1 MDNQVVGL
9 KVLLGSTFQKVCEI
23 TWAIGLICLP
33 VTSFPLFASLSGG
46 LVAPLSILPFFILLL
61 LWTLPLIVR
70 RGELPKE
77 TLPLAVFTL
86 VAIISCAAAY
96 LFFVPGFKGKTVP
109 GQEIRS
115 LFTLAV
121 GITFFLVTA
130 TWVKSPGRLK
140 NTWKYITIGGIISLI
155 WAGVQAYF
163 IFKHYNSY
171 PGWVEHIES
180 WLVIHSPSF
189 YPNIGRVSGMAY
201 EASWFAHQMVIVYLP
216 IWLAATYHRTSAF
229 SIRLFR
235 LSLENILL
243 VIGLV
248 AFFLSSPRI
257 GLVSLL
263 LPVIYI
269 FVRLNLA
276 LQRRVAGRLSKSSL
290 VSEQGSSA
298 SRKKP
303 VAALVSASIFVV
315 YILILG
321 GVILFAIQRD
331 WRLTTLIS
339 HPPTVHDLIGLLTL
353 DQNTLLDLSHRFVF
367 LERMVYWLN
376 GWNVFNLHPWL
387 GVGLGNAG
395 FFFPQLA
402 PSMGWASAEIRSVL
416 YYFTQ
421 MPNVKSLWFRLLA
434 ETGLAGFSV
443 FIAWFYTLFQSSRIA
458 QNHPDTT
465 TKTLSFAGQLALLAF
480 IGEGLS
486 IDSFA
491 MPYFWVMAGLIAG
504 SAMMFRHQLRST
516 T

>member
-1 MDNQVVGL
+1 MDTVGRVGKAVEQL
-9 KVLLGSTFQKVCEI
+9 CEVI
-23 TWAIGLICLP
+23 WAVGMICLP

-61 LWTLPLIVR
+61 LWSLPLIAR
-70 RGELPKE
+70 KGELPKE
-77 TLPLAVFTL
+77 TLPLVVFSL

-96 LFFVPGFKGKTVP
+96 IFFIPGFKGKTVP
-109 GQEIRS
+109 GQEIRA

-130 TWVKSPGRLK
+130 TWVKNPARLK
-140 NTWKYITIGGIISLI
+140 NTWKYITIGGVISLVWTGI
-155 WAGVQAYF
+155 QAYF
-163 IFKHYNSY
+163 IFKQYNAY
-171 PGWVEHIES
+171 PGWVNQIES

-189 YPNIGRVSGMAY
+189 YPNTGRVSGMTY

-216 IWLAATYHRTSAF
+216 IWIAATYQRTSAF
-229 SIRLFR
+229 SFRVSR
-235 LSLENILL
+235 LSLENILVVL
-243 VIGLV
+243 GLV

-263 LPVIYI
+263 LVAVYL
-269 FVRLNLA
+269 FMKLNVVFKRWVVG
-276 LQRRVAGRLSKSSL
+276 QLSKTRL
-290 VSEQGSSA
+290 VTDLSTPDSHHKLINTIA
-298 SRKKP
+298 ST
-303 VAALVSASIFVV
+303 SIFVL

-321 GVILFAIQRD
+321 GVIGFAIQRD
-331 WRLTTLIS
+331 WRLTTLVS
-339 HPPTVHDLIGLLTL
+339 EPPSLNDIVGVLTL
-353 DQNTLLDLSHRFVF
+353 DENTLLNLSHRFIF
-367 LERMVYWLN
+367 LERMVYWMN

-402 PSMGWASAEIRSVL
+402 PALGWSSSEIRNVL

-421 MPNVKSLWFRLLA
+421 LPNVKSLWFRLLA
-434 ETGLAGFSV
+434 ETGLVGFSV
-443 FIAWFYTLFQSSRIA
+443 FIAWLFTLFQSSRFSQHHA
-458 QNHPDTT
+458 DAT
-465 TKTLSFAGQLALLAF
+465 TKTLAFAGQLALLAF

-504 SAMMFRHQLRST
+504 SAMMFRQQIRNQIGSH
-516 T
+516 

>member
-1 MDNQVVGL
+1 MNDEAIGL
-9 KVLLGSTFQKVCEI
+9 KGRFALTFEKLCEI
-23 TWAIGLICLP
+23 IWVIGLICLP

-46 LVAPLSILPFFILLL
+46 LVAPLSILPFFLLLL
-61 LWTLPLIVR
+61 LWTLPLIIR
-70 RGELPKE
+70 RGDLPKE

-115 LFTLAV
+115 LFTLAI
-121 GITFFLVTA
+121 GITFFLVTV
-130 TWVKSPGRLK
+130 TWLNSPGRIK
-140 NTWKYITIGGIISLI
+140 NTWKYITIGGIVSLI
-155 WAGVQAYF
+155 WAGIQAYF
-163 IFKHYNSY
+163 ILKHYNTY

-229 SIRLFR
+229 SFRFFR

-243 VIGLV
+243 AIGLV

-263 LPVIYI
+263 LPVIFI

-290 VSEQGSSA
+290 VSEQGSPA
-298 SRKKP
+298 GHKKL
-303 VAALVSASIFVV
+303 VAALASASIFVV

-321 GVILFAIQRD
+321 AVILFAIQRD

-339 HPPTVHDLIGLLTL
+339 HPPTVQDLIGLLTL
-353 DQNTLLDLSHRFVF
+353 NQNTLLDLSHRFVF

-402 PSMGWASAEIRSVL
+402 PSMGWASTEIRSVL

-434 ETGLAGFSV
+434 ETGLVGFSV
-443 FIAWFYTLFQSSRIA
+443 FIAWFYTLFQSSRSA
-458 QNHPDTT
+458 QNHPDKT
-465 TKTLSFAGQLALLAF
+465 TKTLAFAGQLALLAF

-491 MPYFWVMAGLIAG
+491 MPYFWVMAGLVAA
-504 SAMMFRHQLRST
+504 SAMMFRRQLRNT
-516 T
+516 N